1 MQYTKL
7 GNSDLQVSRIC
18 MGCMGFGDAQNGQ
31 HTWTV
36 DEAHSRAIIKRGL
49 ELGVNFFDTAI
60 AYQSGTSEQYLG
72 RAIRDYAKRE
82 DVVIA
87 TKFLPRTAA
96 EIEAGV
102 TGQRHIEKMLDNETI
117 ISSNTQAKDIVEMV
131 EEEYGASK
139 YGSVKYSREEMY
151 WIGYLYR
158 YFSYTYNKSSKQVYK
173 IVKPK
178 ELRKLYP
185 AYHTLGV
192 DQAIERILE
201 AKGINPQENELERQ
215 YAIFKRIREESPRY
229 K

>member
-1 MQYTKL
+1 MTMRKIDSIGL
-7 GNSDLQVSRIC
+7 LLCDLQGEAFERSIELTETSSEIFMRRF
-18 MGCMGFGDAQNGQ
+18 MYSK
-31 HTWTV
+31 TV
-36 DEAHSRAIIKRGL
+36 
-49 ELGVNFFDTAI
+49 
-60 AYQSGTSEQYLG
+60 
-72 RAIRDYAKRE
+72 
-82 DVVIA
+82 
-87 TKFLPRTAA
+87 
-96 EIEAGV
+96 
-102 TGQRHIEKMLDNETI
+102 KMLDNETI
-117 ISSNTQAKDIVEMV
+117 ISSNMQAKDIVEMV
-131 EEEYGASK
+131 TEEYKASK

-215 YAIFKRIREESPRY
+215 YAIFKRIREESSRY

>member
-1 MQYTKL
+1 M
-7 GNSDLQVSRIC
+7 
-18 MGCMGFGDAQNGQ
+18 
-31 HTWTV
+31 
-36 DEAHSRAIIKRGL
+36 
-49 ELGVNFFDTAI
+49 
-60 AYQSGTSEQYLG
+60 
-72 RAIRDYAKRE
+72 
-82 DVVIA
+82 
-87 TKFLPRTAA
+87 
-96 EIEAGV
+96 V
-102 TGQRHIEKMLDNETI
+102 T
-117 ISSNTQAKDIVEMV
+117 
-131 EEEYGASK
+131 EEYKASK
-139 YGSVKYSREEMY
+139 YGSVKYSWEEMY